1 MNSKLWTRREILR
14 ASAATAFGSFGKRG
28 TLGLLGGLTAAT
40 TTTARAESDYKA
52 LVCVF
57 MPGGNDGF
65 NMLVPTDTGRY
76 STYAASRSKIALA
89 SNSLIGLKASNTEG
103 SYGMHP
109 SAPELA
115 SLFNNGK
122 LALISNVGTLL
133 QPTTKSD
140 YQAKKNLPTSLF
152 SHNDQQD
159 QWASSDP
166 SATQKVG
173 WAGMVGDFMGNMNGI
188 DGLSLNVSIA
198 GTNLFQTGKF
208 TVPYSLGTDGVKKL
222 NVISDPWNT
231 ARADLFRAAQASAS
245 ASGNPM
251 RMTQGDMVSHS
262 IEIADLLYDALQG
275 SSAGSVSWP
284 DNDLSKQL
292 QMVTRMISVRSQL
305 QQTRQ
310 VFFVQLGGWDLHDN
324 HLDRHSKLLT
334 QTSQALA
341 AFQTSLEQ
349 LGVSGQVT
357 TFSSSDFGRTL
368 TCNGDGTDH
377 AWGNNH
383 FVMGDAVVAG
393 KVFGTF
399 PDLTLGGPDDAGFG
413 RLIPTT
419 AVEQYAATLASWFGV
434 SSSDLATIFPH
445 LSRFATSNLG
455 FMR

>member
-1 MNSKLWTRREILR
+1 
-14 ASAATAFGSFGKRG
+14 
-28 TLGLLGGLTAAT
+28 
-40 TTTARAESDYKA
+40 
-52 LVCVF
+52 
-57 MPGGNDGF
+57 
-65 NMLVPTDTGRY
+65 
-76 STYAASRSKIALA
+76 
-89 SNSLIGLKASNTEG
+89 
-103 SYGMHP
+103 
-109 SAPELA
+109 
-115 SLFNNGK
+115 
-122 LALISNVGTLL
+122 
-133 QPTTKSD
+133 
-140 YQAKKNLPTSLF
+140 
-152 SHNDQQD
+152 
-159 QWASSDP
+159 
-166 SATQKVG
+166 
-173 WAGMVGDFMGNMNGI
+173 MVGDFMGNMNGI